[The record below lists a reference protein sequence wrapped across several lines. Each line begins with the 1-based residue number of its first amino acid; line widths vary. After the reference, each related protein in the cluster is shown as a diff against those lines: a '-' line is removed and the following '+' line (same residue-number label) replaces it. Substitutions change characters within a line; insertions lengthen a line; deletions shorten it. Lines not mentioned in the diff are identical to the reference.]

1 MIRIDLMSRKPIYD
15 QLVDRISQLIIAGV
29 YPACSQL
36 PSVRSLSCQL
46 SVNPNTIQKAYTHL
60 CNAGITYSVA
70 GKGCFVSPNAKEVL
84 GQGARGQL
92 PRLGEF
98 LNKLLDSGIDPEEL
112 TDYIQRVMDERREN
126 RD

>member
-15 QLVDRISQLIIAGV
+15 QLIDRISQLISAGV
-29 YPACSQL
+29 YPPDSQL

-46 SVNPNTIQKAYTHL
+46 AVNPNTIQKAYTHL

-70 GKGCFVSPNAKEVL
+70 GKGCFVSPNAKAIL
-84 GQGARGQL
+84 GADARARL
-92 PRLGEF
+92 PKLGEF
-98 LNKLLDSGIDPEEL
+98 LNQLLDSGMDAKEL
-112 TDYIQRVMDERREN
+112 TDYIHGVLEERREN